1 MTATTPTTTT
11 LEPSPST
18 GFAKLAPLAAVACG
32 ALLPLALAPFDLWP
46 LGLLSCAGLYW
57 LWEHFP
63 ARCTSLGWWFGVGK
77 YGVGAS
83 WIYVSIHD
91 YGNASIPLA
100 IGLVAL
106 FVAGMA
112 LFSLTQGWFFGRLR
126 QRRFSLA
133 NLLLFVL
140 VWVFWEWL
148 LTWVMTGLPWLYLGY
163 GHLFTPLG
171 HFAPVGGVLLVSLAA
186 VLSACALVFALQS
199 YFERN
204 QAANSSPGVG
214 RGLWIGVGLCLLP
227 WLLGAALT
235 SVSFVKLGPTRSV
248 ALIQNNVDQNLK
260 WLPAQRQP
268 ILQSQES
275 LSEPYWGADVI
286 LWPES
291 AITYLEHQVTPEI
304 ARWQRRGEES
314 GTTLVFGVPAV
325 QPLPGGEY
333 IFYNAV
339 RAVGAGQ
346 GRYLKHH
353 LVPFGEYVPLEGL
366 LRGLIDFFDLPMS
379 SSGSGPAQQPLL
391 RLGGGLG
398 ADLGAM
404 AICYEIAFPA
414 LVAGQVRGAG
424 EPANVLLTVSNDA
437 WFGTSL
443 GPDQHLQIAQ
453 MRAKEN
459 ARYLLRAT
467 QTGWTAI
474 IDEQGRVLHKLPR
487 FQFGVLAGSY
497 RSIQGLTPYSRWG
510 NTGVLAMIVLLAL
523 VVVSLR
529 ASGLR
534 GKQPS

>member
-1 MTATTPTTTT
+1 MTPTATSA
-11 LEPSPST
+11 EQSPRTST
-18 GFAKLAPLAAVACG
+18 GFAKLAPLVAIVCG
-32 ALLPLALAPFDLWP
+32 AALPLSLAPFDLWP
-46 LGLLSCAGLYW
+46 LGLLSCAGLFW
-57 LWEHFP
+57 LWERLP
-63 ARCTSLGWWFGVGK
+63 ARTTSLGWWFGVGK

-91 YGNASIPLA
+91 YGNASVPLA
-100 IGLVAL
+100 VGLVAL
-106 FVAGMA
+106 FVSGMA
-112 LFSLTQGWFFGRLR
+112 LFNLTQGWLYGRLR
-126 QRRFSLA
+126 QRSSNRFV

-148 LTWVMTGLPWLYLGY
+148 LTWVMTGLPWLFLGY
-163 GHLFTPLG
+163 GHLSTPLG
-171 HFAPVGGVLLVSLAA
+171 NFAPVGGVLLVSLAA
-186 VLSACALVFALQS
+186 ALSACTLLFTLQGVFAS
-199 YFERN
+199 DVSIPRKT
-204 QAANSSPGVG
+204 
-214 RGLWIGVGLCLLP
+214 LWLSTGLCLLP
-227 WLLGAALT
+227 WLVGGLLA
-235 SVSFVKLGPTRSV
+235 SVSYVNYGPTRTA

-260 WLPAQRQP
+260 WLPEQRQP
-268 ILQSQES
+268 ILQAQEN
-275 LSEPYWGADVI
+275 LTEPYWGTDVI

-291 AITYLEHQVTPEI
+291 AITYFEHQVAPELV
-304 ARWQRRGEES
+304 RWQRRGEQS
-314 GTTLVFGVPAV
+314 GSTLVFGVPVV
-325 QPLPGGEY
+325 QPVPGDEY

-379 SSGSGPAQQPLL
+379 SSGSGPREQPLL
-391 RLGGGLG
+391 QLGE
-398 ADLGAM
+398 DRGAM

-414 LVAGQVRGAG
+414 LVAQQVRGSNGAS
-424 EPANVLLTVSNDA
+424 ADVLLTVSNDA

-459 ARYLLRAT
+459 ARYVLRST

-474 IDEQGRVLHKLPR
+474 IDEQGQVVQKLPR

-510 NTGVLAMIVLLAL
+510 NLWVLALIVLLAL

-529 ASGLR
+529 ASSLR
-534 GKQPS
+534 GQQPS